1 MFFMEENHF
10 VNPTSHQP
18 EREKETGVIS
28 LIHLRSLQLRARV
41 ESGNNSTC
49 VPVENSPT
57 EPHRRASPRGSS

>member
-28 LIHLRSLQLRARV
+28 LIHLRFLQLRARV
-41 ESGNNSTC
+41 ESDDNSNC
-49 VPVENSPT
+49 VSVET
-57 EPHRRASPRGSS
+57 